1 MFYRTEPNRNKCHE
15 MFCIADS
22 DAQRNAQRHIS
33 SLSGSFLLSCL
44 VIARIGD
51 VSFGRACCRRGQLP
65 FYFAFFRVTCK

>member
-22 DAQRNAQRHIS
+22 DAQRSAQKHIS
-33 SLSGSFLLSCL
+33 SLSGSFLLSFL
-44 VIARIGD
+44 VIARYGD
-51 VSFGRACCRRGQLP
+51 VIRQGIAGADSYL